1 MFIQIQNTRKVDD
14 LNKKYELITIKKLVK
29 NILEQDAMSRNSDSY
44 LYLKVICKIAEI
56 KKFDLN
62 VVSVTD
68 FLSNMSKWG
77 FPPFESVR
85 RARQWV
91 QEHYPELSSTERIKA
106 KRKENEAV
114 FRNFARG
121 EL

>member
-1 MFIQIQNTRKVDD
+1 M
-14 LNKKYELITIKKLVK
+14 NKKYELLTIKSLVK

-44 LYLKVICKIAEI
+44 LYLKVICKVAEI
-56 KKFDLN
+56 KKFDLSA
-62 VVSVTD
+62 VSVTD

-85 RARQWV
+85 RARQLV

-106 KRKENEAV
+106 KRNKNEEV
-114 FRNFARG
+114 FREFARG